1 MQYAICPP
9 IELSRLHKQ
18 QSTLA
23 VLKSS
28 VGATDRRNCENRQAQ
43 TVLTASAWDQPVQRT
58 LRKFH
63 LTIESTDREIRI
75 ARAQY

>member
-43 TVLTASAWDQPVQRT
+43 TV
-58 LRKFH
+58 
-63 LTIESTDREIRI
+63 
-75 ARAQY
+75 